1 MSILIKIAWRNIW
14 RNPARSS
21 LIIGAITV
29 GLVAGNFISA
39 ASVGW
44 MNQAFEDTIER
55 RISHIQLHDPEFIAE
70 GEARHRIENGFA
82 IVQELQ
88 GHPAVK
94 AAAGRTVLDGMV
106 ASPHLSAGVK
116 INGINREWEMKTTGS
131 HEQIERGTFF
141 TDTGRLPSVVIGE
154 ALADKLRA
162 DTGSRIVLTFQD
174 VEGEMIS
181 ASFRIEGIFISSSTV
196 YEERMI
202 FVQTQ
207 EINELIGDADAVT
220 EIAVLLHEY
229 DTYLAI
235 TEELKHAY
243 PGLTVRNWEN
253 IAPELAL
260 QLRLTEQSLLWM
272 ITIFLF
278 AVGFGLL
285 NTILMSVLERT
296 RELGMLMAVGMKKA
310 NVFGMVI
317 LETVM
322 LSLTGGIVGLVISF
336 GLVRYLNSI
345 GIDLSA
351 VGGENLREFGFSP
364 VVYPDLEIMFY
375 FKVAMLVVMF
385 AILAALYP
393 AVKAVKLVP
402 AEAVRQE

>member
-1 MSILIKIAWRNIW
+1 MRTLIKVAWRNIW

-55 RISHIQLHDPEFIAE
+55 RISHVQLHDPDFVAE
-70 GEARHRIENGFA
+70 GEARHRIEDGFA

-88 GHPAVK
+88 EHPDVK
-94 AAAGRTVLDGMV
+94 AVAGRTVLDGMV

-116 INGINREWEMKTTGS
+116 IIGINREREMRVTGL

-141 TDTGRLPSVVIGE
+141 TDEGRLPSVVIGE
-154 ALADKLRA
+154 TLAGKLRA

-181 ASFRIEGIFISSSTV
+181 ASFRIEGIFTSSSTV
-196 YEERMI
+196 YEERMV
-202 FVQTQ
+202 FVPARD
-207 EINELIGDADAVT
+207 INELIGDTGAVT
-220 EIAVLLHEY
+220 EIAALLY
-229 DTYLAI
+229 DHDYVKRM
-235 TEELKHAY
+235 TEELKQSY
-243 PGLTVRNWEN
+243 PALSVRNWEDL
-253 IAPELAL
+253 APELAL
-260 QLRLTEQSLLWM
+260 QLSLTEQSLLWM
-272 ITIFLF
+272 IAIILF

-296 RELGMLMAVGMKKA
+296 RELGMLMAIGMKKA

-317 LETVM
+317 LETIM
-322 LSLTGGIVGLVISF
+322 LSLTGGVVGIVISF
-336 GLVRYLNSI
+336 MLVSYLNSI

-364 VVYPDLEIMFY
+364 IVHPDLEFVFY
-375 FKVAMLVVMF
+375 FKVAMLVVLF